1 MKVEPFIKSFR
12 DINKSFID
20 LVDTLS
26 ALSALSELKIE
37 IDNETSLLKMALHLL
52 AENVDLESCSIYTI
66 KGENLECAAGLG
78 WQDLRSNEEA
88 GSRSP
93 MTQSMVF
100 RVGEGMVGLAVS
112 SGILQVSN
120 DCLSDQRVVR
130 LAEIWKERLVGS
142 IMSAPIRSGAHIMG
156 ALNISHRDT
165 NHFNETHKRLLTL
178 FSNFLGQILANWRHV
193 NNMQEQVRQRTV
205 QLENALNEAQHLK
218 ERYEALSI
226 VDDLTGLHNRRF
238 FFPEAQAAL
247 AGSVR
252 YGHPYSLMLVDLDH
266 FKGINDTYGHVV
278 GDKVLKG
285 VSDILKA
292 HIRECDILCRFGGE
306 EFIIA
311 LPNTDR
317 TGVQALSSRI
327 HDALR
332 DTSWLSDG
340 RTFKVTLTIG
350 VSISNNR
357 RELKARDVDI
367 AGWLEEL
374 LKQADQALY
383 CGKENGRSQ
392 TRLHGIKLETCV
404 NEKAG

>member
-1 MKVEPFIKSFR
+1 MKVESFIESFR

-26 ALSALSELKIE
+26 ALSALSELNIE
-37 IDNETSLLKMALHLL
+37 IDNETSLLKMALYLL
-52 AENVDLESCSIYTI
+52 AENVDLESCSIYI
-66 KGENLECAAGLG
+66 VNGDNLECAAGLG
-78 WQDLRSNEEA
+78 WQDLRSKAETNPCT
-88 GSRSP
+88 P
-93 MTQSMVF
+93 MTQGMVF

-112 SGILQVSN
+112 SGALQVSN

-130 LAEIWKERLVGS
+130 LAEIWKERHVGS
-142 IMSAPIRSGAHIMG
+142 IMSAPIKSGAHIMG

-205 QLENALNEAQHLK
+205 QLENALYEAEVLK

-252 YGHPYSLMLVDLDH
+252 YGHPYSLMLIDLDH
-266 FKGINDTYGHVV
+266 FKGINDTYGHVA
-278 GDKVLKG
+278 GDKVLKE

-292 HIRECDILCRFGGE
+292 QIRECDILCRFGGE
-306 EFIIA
+306 EFILA

-317 TGVQALSSRI
+317 SGVQALSSRI
-327 HDALR
+327 HEAMNSTTWKSED
-332 DTSWLSDG
+332 
-340 RTFKVTLTIG
+340 RTFQVTLTIG
-350 VSISNNR
+350 VSMLDNR
-357 RELKARDVDI
+357 RESAARDVDI
-367 AGWLEEL
+367 ADWLEEL
-374 LKQADQALY
+374 LKQADKALY

-392 TRLHGIKLETCV
+392 TRLHGIKLEACV
-404 NEKAG
+404 RDKAC